1 MPKSAPPPLKKKKKK
16 KKKKKSSSDTVQE
29 KWARACAAHLADL
42 KAAHVRP
49 PLDVDLPSRDV
60 VRLVCPVPD
69 ASWCTSPAQLC
80 AELAE

>member
-1 MPKSAPPPLKKKKKK
+1 MTKTKSPRRRRAKI
-16 KKKKKSSSDTVQE
+16 DT
-29 KWARACAAHLADL
+29 ARMLAVRAAAAHLADL
-42 KAAHVRP
+42 QRAHVLP
-49 PLDVDLPSRDV
+49 PPDVSLPSRLA

>member
-1 MPKSAPPPLKKKKKK
+1 MSKTKSPRRKRAK
-16 KKKKKSSSDTVQE
+16 TE
-29 KWARACAAHLADL
+29 TARMEAARASAAHLADL
-42 KAAHVRP
+42 RRAHGRP
-49 PLDVDLPSRDV
+49 PPDVSLPSRLA

>member
-1 MPKSAPPPLKKKKKK
+1 MTKAKSPRRRRAKI
-16 KKKKKSSSDTVQE
+16 DT
-29 KWARACAAHLADL
+29 ARMEAVRASAAHLADL
-42 KAAHVRP
+42 RRAHGRP
-49 PLDVDLPSRDV
+49 PPDVPLPSRLA

>member
-1 MPKSAPPPLKKKKKK
+1 MTAAVSRRRKPAKT
-16 KKKKKSSSDTVQE
+16 DTE
-29 KWARACAAHLADL
+29 RAEAIRASAAHLADL
-42 KAAHVRP
+42 RRAHGAAP
-49 PLDVDLPSRDV
+49 PDVPLPSLAT

>member
-1 MPKSAPPPLKKKKKK
+1 MTANVSPPRKKAKIE
-16 KKKKKSSSDTVQE
+16 TE
-29 KWARACAAHLADL
+29 RMEAIRASAAHLADL
-42 KAAHVRP
+42 RRAHGRP
-49 PLDVDLPSRDV
+49 PPDVPLPSRLA